1 MTGEYLQKNLWFQE
15 NPLALRH
22 IGTSNVPPWK
32 HPCETL
38 GGHHHC
44 PGPLA
49 PGQVVGTRFPN
60 GLVRENL
67 DRKWF
72 ETSGGWNCRDPTCLR
87 PNVSGLTFKGTAT
100 VLETMVLTIKC
111 KEFDGF
117 LWFFPWFSEVFYGF
131 SMVFYQNFLGFPYV
145 PICSHHPM
153 LGRPLHLGRLVG
165 KCLRKSTP
173 EMLNLADQFWTHV
186 PMNRFREKNLQGN
199 SIFFSMFSLSHAG
212 KSYTHTYIYITIDRQ
227 I

>member
-15 NPLALRH
+15 NPLALKH
-22 IGTSNVPPWK
+22 VGTSNVPPWK

-60 GLVRENL
+60 GFVKENL

-72 ETSGGWNCRDPTCLR
+72 ETSGVRNCRDPTCLR
-87 PNVSGLTFKGTAT
+87 PNVSGLTFKGTPT
-100 VLETMVLTIKC
+100 VLETMVLTIKMQ
-111 KEFDGF
+111 GVR
-117 LWFFPWFSEVFYGF
+117 WFSLIFPWFSDVFYGF

-173 EMLNLADQFWTHV
+173 EDAEPCRSILNPCA
-186 PMNRFREKNLQGN
+186 NE
-199 SIFFSMFSLSHAG
+199 SISGKESTGKLYLFYMFSLSHAG
-212 KSYTHTYIYITIDRQ
+212 KSYIHMYIYIIHNR
-227 I
+227 

>member
-15 NPLALRH
+15 NPLALKH

-60 GLVRENL
+60 GLVKENL

-72 ETSGGWNCRDPTCLR
+72 ETSGVRNCRDPTCLR
-87 PNVSGLTFKGTAT
+87 PNVSGLTFKGTPT

-111 KEFDGF
+111 KVFDGF
-117 LWFFPWFSEVFYGF
+117 LWFFHGFPTFSMGFQWFSIKISLVFH
-131 SMVFYQNFLGFPYV
+131 MFPYA
-145 PICSHHPM
+145 PIIQCLDDPCT
-153 LGRPLHLGRLVG
+153 LV
-165 KCLRKSTP
+165 
-173 EMLNLADQFWTHV
+173 AW
-186 PMNRFREKNLQGN
+186 
-199 SIFFSMFSLSHAG
+199 
-212 KSYTHTYIYITIDRQ
+212 
-227 I
+227 